1 MAIITDVVIPEHTVP
16 ASYERQTIRVKL
28 NGPGGQFPDATIAA
42 GDLIHSAFKKNDAP
56 NFTQLQDSYQVAINP
71 GAGKQ
76 LVAYYILRIMEED
89 IPAEE

>member
-16 ASYERQTIRVKL
+16 ETYERQSIRVKL
-28 NGPGGQFPDATIAA
+28 NGPGGQFPTATIVA
-42 GDLIHSAFKKNDAP
+42 GDLIHTAFKKNSAP

-76 LVAYYILRIMEED
+76 LIAYYILRIVEED
-89 IPAEE
+89 IVE